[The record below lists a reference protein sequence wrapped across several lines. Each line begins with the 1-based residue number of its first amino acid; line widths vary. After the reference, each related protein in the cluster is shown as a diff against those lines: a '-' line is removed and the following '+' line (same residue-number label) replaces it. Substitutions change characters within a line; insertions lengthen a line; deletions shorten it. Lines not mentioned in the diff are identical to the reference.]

1 MRILGDKEGT
11 KMVLPSASTQDN
23 ELVLKAF
30 ASVVIHVIGPIM
42 THNMHLFLFIALLN
56 YFLYI
61 PKLAVTDGSFKYLD

>member
-1 MRILGDKEGT
+1 M
-11 KMVLPSASTQDN
+11 
-23 ELVLKAF
+23 LKAF

-61 PKLAVTDGSFKYLD
+61 PKLAVTDENFKYLAYKIWALLVFGLNALVA